1 MSKRRELELS
11 VLGTILSDFWV
22 GEAAFEEKAF
32 NWAMANLTEE
42 DFIIKEH
49 KEVFKLTKKLHEE
62 GKVRSEIIREV
73 EKKFEDLY
81 SYLVEFAVATLE
93 RFLVLSKELIKDT
106 VERKKAEIGQLLSS
120 GEITEKEA
128 IERLNE
134 VGKRLE
140 DQDKKPIDAIVE
152 FLGEL
157 SEGENKRIYTG
168 FPMLDSYIVFRPG
181 EVSIVG
187 ARPSVGKTAT
197 AVVMSHNQLI
207 NGYKVLFFSM
217 ELPAKEIMLRML
229 SYVTDW
235 NLREIKNGRVPL
247 DVLSEEADKLSNLP
261 LIIYDNPNLTI
272 PLIRAKIQ
280 EHQPDI
286 VYIDYVQRIVEH
298 KKFDR
303 RLVFLNY
310 VSIELTNIAK
320 EFKVPIVALA
330 QLNRGTRAGKD
341 IPTMEN
347 LKDTGHLEQDATN
360 IILLHRDFK
369 ESPHVM
375 QFLIAKCREG
385 APRESISYPFVNGFP
400 QPDPNKLRPEPVPYG
415 TTEEEEKEEVSDDLF
430 NF

>member
-1 MSKRRELELS
+1 MNRKELELT

-22 GEAAFEEKAF
+22 GNAAFEQQAF
-32 NWAMANLTEE
+32 DWAMANLTEE
-42 DFIIKEH
+42 DFRISEH
-49 KEVFKLTKKLHEE
+49 KKVFQLIKTLHEQ
-62 GKVRSEIIREV
+62 GKSRAEIIREV
-73 EKKFEDLY
+73 EKKFESLCAY
-81 SYLVEFAVATLE
+81 MVEFAVVTLE
-93 RFLVLSKELIKDT
+93 RFLVYARELIQDT
-106 VERKKAEIGQLLSS
+106 VERQKAEIGQLLAQ

-140 DQDKKPIDAIVE
+140 DKDKKPIDAFVE
-152 FLGEL
+152 FFSEVT
-157 SEGENKRIYTG
+157 EGENKRLYSG
-168 FPMLDSYIVFRPG
+168 FPQLDGYVAFRPG
-181 EVSIVG
+181 EVSIIG

-197 AVVMSHNQLI
+197 AVVMAYNQLL
-207 NGYKVLFFSM
+207 NGHKVLFFSM
-217 ELPAKEIMLRML
+217 ELPAKEIMLRVL

-235 NLREIKNGRVPL
+235 NLREIKNGKVPL
-247 DVLSEEADKLSNLP
+247 EVLTEKADELSNLP
-261 LIIYDNPNLTI
+261 IIIYDNPNLTV

-280 EHQPDI
+280 QHKPDI

-298 KKFDR
+298 KKFEK
-303 RLVFLNY
+303 RLAFLNY

-320 EFKVPIVALA
+320 EFKVPVVALA

-341 IPTMEN
+341 VPTMEN

-415 TTEEEEKEEVSDDLF
+415 TTEDEGGEEVADELF